1 MSLPEPADIEP
12 LLLDLDRTEPTAY
25 DLGTPEV
32 SEVEAVRRLVDMGP
46 PVVPLLLEHLRDD
59 RRPSRMIAHLV
70 LVLERLADV
79 RALPELRALQERVR
93 QRESKNEWDYAVIGR
108 STTAIERL
116 ERVRRQ

>member
-46 PVVPLLLEHLRDD
+46 PVVPLLLEQLRDD

-93 QRESKNEWDYAVIGR
+93 QRDRKMSG
-108 STTAIERL
+108 TTR
-116 ERVRRQ
+116 